1 MELNKSNIKKILLI
15 ICLSAV
21 FIAALVNISSV
32 LSVAGEVIS
41 VFMPFI
47 LGLCI
52 AFVTNVLLRALEG
65 LWDKIPEK
73 KWLKWLKKG
82 KRAACIIISELL
94 IIGVIFVLLF
104 MIIPEI
110 SRTVKLI
117 AESMPQFIQRLDGWW
132 LEFTVM
138 LADYNI
144 VLPQLDLDIAEVAS
158 TVTDFIAGLDLS
170 LWDKTVDFT
179 GTVFGAVFNTVLG
192 WAFSLYVLALKEKL
206 GINLTKAMY
215 ALFPEN
221 TVKRILEIAQ
231 LSNRTF
237 TNFVTGQLAEAVI
250 IGLLC
255 FIGMLIF
262 RMPYAAVISVLVG
275 FTALIP
281 VFGAFIGTGIGAF
294 LILMEDPIK
303 ALWFIVFII
312 ILQQLEGNL
321 IYPKVVGKS
330 VGLPGIWVLVVVT
343 VGGGFFGIA
352 GMLIGIPAFTVIYTL
367 ARQAINKTLA
377 NKGMPAMD
385 DIS

>member
-15 ICLSAV
+15 ISLSGA
-21 FIAALVNISSV
+21 ILLGLYNLDSV
-32 LSVAGEVIS
+32 LDFVGGIAS

-65 LWDKIPEK
+65 LWDKIPDK
-73 KWLKWLKKG
+73 KWLRWLKKA
-82 KRAACIIISELL
+82 KRAACIIISEL
-94 IIGVIFVLLF
+94 IIFGVIFVLLF

-110 SRTVKLI
+110 SRTIRQIVD
-117 AESMPQFIQRLDGWW
+117 AMPAFINRLDGWW
-132 LEFTVM
+132 LEFTEL
-138 LADYNI
+138 LASYSI
-144 VLPQLDLDIAEVAS
+144 VLPQIDLDFNELAK
-158 TVTDFIAGLDLS
+158 TVSSFISGLDFS
-170 LWDKTVDFT
+170 LWDKTLDIT
-179 GTVFGAVFNTVLG
+179 GSVFNAVFNAVLG
-192 WAFSLYVLALKEKL
+192 FAFSLYVLALKEKL
-206 GINLTKAMY
+206 GVNLTKMLY
-215 ALFPEN
+215 ALFPDN
-221 TVKRILEIAQ
+221 MVKRILEVAA
-231 LSNRTF
+231 LSNKTF

-250 IGLLC
+250 IGILC

-294 LILMEDPIK
+294 LILMDDPIK
-303 ALWFIVFII
+303 AVWFVIFII

-343 VGGGFFGIA
+343 IAGGMFGIA
-352 GMLIGIPAFTVIYTL
+352 GMLIGIPAFTVVYTL
-367 ARQAINKTLA
+367 ARQAINKKLA
-377 NKGMPAMD
+377 NKGMPVMED
-385 DIS
+385 

>member
-15 ICLSAV
+15 ITLSGAILLGMYNLDAV
-21 FIAALVNISSV
+21 LEF
-32 LSVAGEVIS
+32 AGGIVS

-52 AFVTNVLLRALEG
+52 AFVTNVLLRALEN
-65 LWDKIPEK
+65 LWDKIPDK

-82 KRAACIIISELL
+82 KRAICIIISEL
-94 IIGVIFVLLF
+94 IIFGVIFVLLF

-110 SRTVKLI
+110 SRTVKQIVEAL
-117 AESMPQFIQRLDGWW
+117 PDFISRLEGWW
-132 LEFTVM
+132 MEFTAL
-138 LADYNI
+138 LASYSI
-144 VLPQLDLDIAEVAS
+144 VLPKLDLDLAEIAK
-158 TVTDFIAGLDLS
+158 TVTDFVTGLDLS
-170 LWDKTVDFT
+170 IWDKTKDIT
-179 GTVFGAVFNTVLG
+179 GSIFSGVFNTVLG
-192 WAFSLYVLALKEKL
+192 FAFSLYVLALKEKL
-206 GINLTKAMY
+206 GINLTKALY
-215 ALFPEN
+215 ALLPEN
-221 TVKRILEIAQ
+221 KVRKILDVAA
-231 LSNRTF
+231 LSNKTF

-250 IGLLC
+250 IGMLC

-294 LILMEDPIK
+294 LILMEDPIR
-303 ALWFIVFII
+303 AVWFIVFII

-343 VGGGFFGIA
+343 IAGGMFGIA
-352 GMLIGIPAFTVIYTL
+352 GMLIGIPAFTVVYTL
-367 ARQAINKTLA
+367 IRQAINKKLSD
-377 NKGMPAMD
+377 KGMPV
-385 DIS
+385 IEE

>member
-15 ICLSAV
+15 ITLSGAILLGMYNLDAV
-21 FIAALVNISSV
+21 LKFSGSI
-32 LSVAGEVIS
+32 IS

-52 AFVTNVLLRALEG
+52 AFVTNVLLRALEH
-65 LWDKIPEK
+65 LWDKIPDK

-82 KRAACIIISELL
+82 KRAICIIISEL
-94 IIGVIFVLLF
+94 IIFGVIFVLLF

-110 SRTVKLI
+110 SRTVKQIVEAL
-117 AESMPQFIQRLDGWW
+117 PDFINRLEGWW
-132 LEFTVM
+132 MEFTAL
-138 LADYNI
+138 LASYSI
-144 VLPQLDLDIAEVAS
+144 VLPQLDLDLAEIAK
-158 TVTDFIAGLDLS
+158 TVTDFVTGLDLS
-170 LWDKTVDFT
+170 IWDKTKDIT
-179 GTVFGAVFNTVLG
+179 GSIFSGVFNAVLG
-192 WAFSLYVLALKEKL
+192 FAFSLYVLALKEKL
-206 GINLTKAMY
+206 GINLTKALY
-215 ALFPEN
+215 ALLPEN
-221 TVKRILEIAQ
+221 KVKKILDVAA
-231 LSNRTF
+231 LSNKTF

-250 IGLLC
+250 IGMLC

-294 LILMEDPIK
+294 LILMENPIK

-321 IYPKVVGKS
+321 IYPRVVGKS

-343 VGGGFFGIA
+343 IAGGMFGIA
-352 GMLIGIPAFTVIYTL
+352 GMLIGIPAFTVVYTL
-367 ARQAINKTLA
+367 IRQALNKKLSD
-377 NKGMPAMD
+377 KGMPVMEE
-385 DIS
+385 